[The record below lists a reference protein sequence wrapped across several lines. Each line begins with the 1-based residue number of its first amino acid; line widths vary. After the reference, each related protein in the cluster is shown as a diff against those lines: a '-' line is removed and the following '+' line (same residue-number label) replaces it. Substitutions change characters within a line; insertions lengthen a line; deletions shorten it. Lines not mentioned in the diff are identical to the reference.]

1 MLNSK
6 KVRKTVEIKD
16 DELVDVTAGSSLD
29 FAFEDS
35 PKFSVGEKVEFY
47 SMGMAQLYKGTIQKV
62 SPTKVR
68 KFGHGK
74 QYLYDIQA
82 EETKVYDSWNP
93 SNKYLKNITEDK
105 IEN

>member
-1 MLNSK
+1 MKEIKNSK
-6 KVRKTVEIKD
+6 SVELND
-16 DELVDVTAGSSLD
+16 NDLLDVTAGLNVGFVLD
-29 FAFEDS
+29 DS
-35 PKFSVGEKVEFY
+35 PKFNVGEKVEFY
-47 SMGMAQLYKGTIQKV
+47 SMGMAQLYKGEIKSV
-62 SPTKVR
+62 SPKKVR

-82 EETKVYDSWNP
+82 EETKLYDTWKP